1 MVNVERSTFVPTPE
15 KGEVS
20 LLLARPVNARAMLVL
35 GHGAG
40 STLSHP
46 LVDALS
52 NALNAWDV
60 ATVRFN
66 YPYSEKGRGM
76 DSEPVRLATVR
87 AAVARASQMRG
98 QLPLFAGGHSMSG
111 RMTSM
116 AQAKAPLDGVMG
128 VIAFAFPL
136 HSGPPSLKRAAHL
149 ASVKL
154 PMLFLSGTRDAMAEP
169 KLLEGVVSG
178 LQAATLHWLDT
189 ADHGFKPLARRARVE
204 PVIEE
209 AARVAAGWMAAVAAA
224 AGSPPPHQVE

>member
-1 MVNVERSTFVPTPE
+1 MVVVERSTFVAAPD

-20 LLLARPVNARAMLVL
+20 LVLARPTDARAMLVL

-46 LVDALS
+46 LVEALS
-52 NALNAWDV
+52 AALNAFKI
-60 ATVRFN
+60 ATLRFN

-87 AAVARASQMRG
+87 AAAAKAAEVKHE
-98 QLPLFAGGHSMSG
+98 LPLFAGGHSMSG

-116 AQAKAPLDGVMG
+116 AQAQSPLDSVLG

-136 HSGPPSLKRAAHL
+136 HSGPPSIKRATHL
-149 ASVKL
+149 ASMKL

-169 KLLEGVVSG
+169 KLLEGVVAG
-178 LQAATLHWLDT
+178 VNGATLHWLDT
-189 ADHGFKPLARRARVE
+189 ADHSFKPLKRRASVE
-204 PVIEE
+204 PVIDE
-209 AARVAAGWMAAVAAA
+209 AARVASQWMASVAA
-224 AGSPPPHQVE
+224 GCSPAPHQAG